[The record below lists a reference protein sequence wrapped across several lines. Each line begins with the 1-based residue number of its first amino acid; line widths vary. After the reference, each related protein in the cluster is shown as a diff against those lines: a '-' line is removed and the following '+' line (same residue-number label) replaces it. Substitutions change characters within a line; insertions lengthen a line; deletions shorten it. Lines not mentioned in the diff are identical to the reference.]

1 MLLLYLCIYTP
12 CIQND
17 DLILHPNDYEVPIT
31 SWLRRVEEEG
41 DFDHPQLVDD
51 WEICPDHIIMECF
64 IGEGNFGEVYR
75 GTLLPQRTAEEGEEE
90 EEQVQ
95 QTHTV
100 AIKVL
105 RCEIQCITHTHM
117 HVRVCTYTYA
127 CMCTYIY
134 ACMCTQDIR
143 TCLGTPLVT
152 RWPSGQCA
160 E

>member
-1 MLLLYLCIYTP
+1 M
-12 CIQND
+12 
-17 DLILHPNDYEVPIT
+17 ILHPNDYEVPIT

-64 IGEGNFGEVYR
+64 IGEGNFGEVYK
-75 GTLLPQRTAEEGEEE
+75 GTLVPQRTAEEEGEV

-105 RCEIQCITHTHM
+105 RCEMQCITQHTHACM
-117 HVRVCTYTYA
+117 HIQIYTY
-127 CMCTYIY
+127 MCTH
-134 ACMCTQDIR
+134 DIR
-143 TCLGTPLVT
+143 ALVSLVT
-152 RWPSGQCA
+152 RWGLSGGHCA
-160 E
+160 DDLMSTLSHTCQ

>member
-1 MLLLYLCIYTP
+1 M
-12 CIQND
+12 
-17 DLILHPNDYEVPIT
+17 ILHPNDYEVPIS

-41 DFDHPQLVDD
+41 DFEHPQLVDD

-75 GTLLPQRTAEEGEEE
+75 GTLVPQRTAEEEGEV

-105 RCEIQCITHTHM
+105 RCEIQCITPPHM
-117 HVRVCTYTYA
+117 HVCTYVYIYYTY
-127 CMCTYIY
+127 MCTH
-134 ACMCTQDIR
+134 DIHA
-143 TCLGTPLVT
+143 LVSLVT
-152 RWPSGQCA
+152 RWSLSGGHCATIVLCQHCLALQCL
-160 E
+160 